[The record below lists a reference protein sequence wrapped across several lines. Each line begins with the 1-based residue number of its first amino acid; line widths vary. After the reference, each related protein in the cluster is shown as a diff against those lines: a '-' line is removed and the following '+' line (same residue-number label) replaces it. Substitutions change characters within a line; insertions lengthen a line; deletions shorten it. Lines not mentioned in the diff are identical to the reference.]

1 MTQQP
6 GEVVA
11 LWRRNR
17 EIVFQ
22 QLDDELLA
30 VDAESGYCY
39 ALNET
44 AGLVWQTLEMPMGL
58 QAICARLRQKYRIDE
73 ATCLQEVSA
82 LLEGL
87 RQAGLVEK
95 G

>member
-6 GEVVA
+6 GEVIT

-22 QLDDELLA
+22 QIDNELLA

-44 AGLVWQTLEMPMGL
+44 AGRVWQTLEGPLEL
-58 QAICARLRQKYRIDE
+58 QAICARLRQEYRIDE

-87 RQAGLVEK
+87 RRAGLVEQ